1 MLSLVFGTAALAE
14 QDATLTLQMS
24 YSTGAAGS
32 TATPI
37 GGVTATAYCVAE
49 LDETSG
55 SYALVDGFSSLD
67 VDLNSEIDAS
77 SMEAAAKQA
86 AEMAATARAKGVS
99 ATSDA
104 QGVASFGSLP
114 YGVYLVVQTG
124 SEGDA
129 EKYKELEPFL
139 INVPQFAEDGV
150 VYNVVANPKTTPLPT
165 PKPPTPKPP
174 TPVKPP
180 VTGDTTNLQP
190 LWMYAAVG
198 GAMTIAGIWGLGR
211 ARRKDAANA

>member
-86 AEMAATARAKGVS
+86 AEMAATASAKGVS